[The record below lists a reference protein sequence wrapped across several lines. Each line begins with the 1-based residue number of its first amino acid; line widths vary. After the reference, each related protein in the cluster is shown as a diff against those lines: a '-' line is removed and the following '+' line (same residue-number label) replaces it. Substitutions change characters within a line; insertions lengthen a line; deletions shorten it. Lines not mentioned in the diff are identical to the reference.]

1 MDSDFPPGVV
11 RPRMPR
17 MSRRRRLGFALL
29 ACTIGM
35 LPLVGIEVVCRWK
48 GFGGYPEF
56 LRDAARLADGSTLCL
71 VEPAASKPYFF
82 ANPERPGY
90 ADQSHFVMPKP
101 PGVVRVFLFGESAAK
116 GYPQPPN
123 LAMSAFLQAMLGDLY
138 PERTIEVINLGTTAV
153 ASFPIRAMVGDA
165 IAHDPD
171 LLVFYVGNNEFF
183 GAYGTASIH
192 GAGGLPPAVQVG
204 LRELRG
210 LASVQALYAALQS
223 PQATD
228 KTLMEQVIG
237 RTVIS
242 ADSPLRVAAAR
253 NLKTNLM
260 VMLEEARRHE
270 VPAVVCTT
278 ASNESGLAPIGADVP
293 DAALD
298 GVLPELERSLE
309 TAPAEALG
317 KLRALVEDHPRH
329 ARLRFL
335 LGRAYAASGDPGAA
349 RAAFLAAR
357 DLDTMPW
364 RPVSATEQ
372 AIREAASAGG
382 AVLCDVAGA
391 FREGSP
397 DGATGWD
404 LLDDH
409 VHLALR
415 GQAEAA
421 RLMAEAIATGAL
433 AVKSLPR
440 LEARVVRALPGWEAY
455 ADRLGRNR
463 HDQYRVDHTLRV
475 LFSVPFMAR
484 NNPGARDRFVAKVR
498 DAESGLDASMLDVMR
513 QWQTSSPHAG
523 GLRPITGMVA
533 RELLRRREM
542 EEACALYRIARTQVP
557 AYTSWNLEYAYFE
570 VVCRESLEGVLGE
583 EERRIARDAIERG
596 RVLLA
601 NGFTG
606 TGMTERHMGRLH
618 QLLGEFEASL
628 PYLRS
633 ARGVLAGTDRVACDQ
648 ALVLSCVR
656 TRRWDEAAA
665 IVREGLDHA
674 GPHEAAYRQL
684 DAFLLRER

>member
-1 MDSDFPPGVV
+1 
-11 RPRMPR
+11 
-17 MSRRRRLGFALL
+17 MSRRRRIGFAWL
-29 ACTIGM
+29 AIALGM
-35 LPLVGIEVVCRWK
+35 LPLVAIEVGCRLK
-48 GFGGYPEF
+48 GFGGYPAF
-56 LRDAARLADGSTLCL
+56 LREAARLPDGSTLCL

-192 GAGGLPPAVQVG
+192 GAGGVPPAVQVG

-210 LASVQALYAALQS
+210 LASVQALYAALQA

-237 RTVIS
+237 QTVIS
-242 ADSPLRVAAAR
+242 ADSSLRVAAAR

-260 VMLEEARRHE
+260 AMLDQARRHG

-278 ASNESGLAPIGADVP
+278 ASNESGMAPIGVDVAD
-293 DAALD
+293 ASLD
-298 GVLPELERSLE
+298 RVLPDLERVLE
-309 TAPAEALG
+309 TAPGDALES
-317 KLRALVEDHPRH
+317 LRALVEDHPRH

-335 LGRAYAASGDPGAA
+335 LGRACAGVGDSAAA

-364 RPVSATEQ
+364 RPVSVTEQ
-372 AIREAASAGG
+372 AIRDAASARG
-382 AVLCDVAGA
+382 AVLCDVARA

-421 RLMAEAIATGAL
+421 RLMAEAIATGVL

-440 LEARVVRALPGWEAY
+440 LDARAVRNLPGWEVY

-484 NNPGARDRFVAKVR
+484 NNPGARDRFVAKAR
-498 DAESGLDASMLDVMR
+498 DAEAGMDAAMLDVVR
-513 QWQTSSPHAG
+513 QWQTSAPHAG

-542 EEACALYRIARTQVP
+542 EDACALYRIARTQVP
-557 AYTSWNLEYAYFE
+557 AYTSWSLEYAYFE
-570 VVCRESLEGVLGE
+570 LVCRESLEGSLGD
-583 EERRIARDAIERG
+583 EERRIAREAIERG

-606 TGMTERHMGRLH
+606 SGMTERHVGRLH
-618 QLLGEFEASL
+618 QLLGEFEASV
-628 PYLRS
+628 PYLRA
-633 ARGVLAGTDRVACDQ
+633 ARGALIGTDRVACDQ
-648 ALVLSCVR
+648 ALVLSYVR
-656 TRRWDEAAA
+656 TRRLDEAAA
-665 IVREGLDHA
+665 IVREGLEHA
-674 GPHEAAYRQL
+674 GPYEAAYRQM
-684 DAFLLRER
+684 DAFILRER